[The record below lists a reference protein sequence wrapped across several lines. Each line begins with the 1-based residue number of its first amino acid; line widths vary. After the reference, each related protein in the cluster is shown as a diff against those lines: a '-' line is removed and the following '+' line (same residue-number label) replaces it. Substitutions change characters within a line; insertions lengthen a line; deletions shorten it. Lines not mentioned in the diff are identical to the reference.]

1 MYKLAILGCENSHA
15 NNFLRTVITEKK
27 YNDIEFVGVFSD
39 DREAAEKLSREF
51 GVPVADDY
59 SAFVGQIDG
68 LLITARH
75 GDNHYKYAKPYIE
88 SGIPMFIDKPI
99 TISETD
105 AITFMKEL
113 EANHVR
119 ITGGSSLKHASM
131 VQELA
136 QGVKE
141 NKYGKIAGGFVRAP
155 IVSDSVY
162 GGIYFYMQ
170 HGVQMMTE
178 IFGDDAVS
186 VQASRVGDTTT
197 VVVHYPDYSMTI
209 LYAEKSHTYYGVVV
223 GGSDTYGGKVT
234 VDGQCFEK
242 EFAEFYTLLTG
253 GEAKQTYDE
262 FIVPVFIMNA
272 IERSLASGKEET
284 IYNIGVVK

>member
-27 YNDIEFVGVFSD
+27 YDDIEFVGVYSD

-51 GVPVADDY
+51 GVPVAEDY
-59 SAFVGQIDG
+59 TAFVGQIDG

-88 SGIPMFIDKPI
+88 SGIPMFIDKPV
-99 TISETD
+99 TISGTE
-105 AITFMKEL
+105 AVTFMKEL
-113 EANHVR
+113 KANHVR
-119 ITGGSSLKHASM
+119 ITGGSSLKHAGM

-136 QGVKE
+136 QGMKE

-155 IVSDSVY
+155 IVSDSEY
-162 GGIYFYMQ
+162 GGIYFYIQ

-178 IFGDDAVS
+178 IFGNDAVS
-186 VQASRVGDTTT
+186 LNATKVGDTTT
-197 VVVHYPDYSMTI
+197 VAVHYPNYSVTI
-209 LYAEKSHTYYGVVV
+209 LYTEHSGAYYSVVA
-223 GGSDTYGGKVT
+223 GDSDTFGGTVT
-234 VDGQCFEK
+234 VDSLCFEK
-242 EFAEFYTLLTG
+242 EFAEFSALLNG
-253 GEAKQTYDE
+253 GEAQQTYAE

-272 IERSLASGKEET
+272 IERSLASGEEER
-284 IYNIGVVK
+284 ILRESI